1 MSKPG
6 TKSLRDQPE
15 LYSEKKADTCLSLTK
30 TAVGLLDEAAK
41 SLDLSRSELVEQ
53 VALRLFR
60 CRQKRLRQA
69 ARKTSLATIPE
80 PLTVLMVSS
89 PMV

>member
-53 VALRLFR
+53 VARRLI
-60 CRQKRLRQA
+60 QMPA
-69 ARKTSLATIPE
+69 KTAPSG
-80 PLTVLMVSS
+80 SS
-89 PMV
+89 EDLSDHNP